1 MVLTAKDIMETDLLT
16 IDEEVDALRCA
27 RQMVAARKGYAIA
40 TRDGPGRI
48 SGIVTEWDF
57 LEKIVAPGA
66 DPSTVRLKQIAS
78 AAVHSCGPDTPMDE
92 VATQMA
98 DLGIRR
104 MIVRSGDQVVGV
116 ISSRHLIARFRQ
128 YIDRMSA
135 EIAGSQSQG
144 PTLS

>member
-1 MVLTAKDIMETDLLT
+1 MVLTAKDIMETDLLAL
-16 IDEEVDALRCA
+16 DEELDVLRCA
-27 RQMVAARKGYAIA
+27 RQMVAVRKGYAMA
-40 TRDGPGRI
+40 TRGGPGRI

-57 LEKIVAPGA
+57 LEKIVAPGV
-66 DPSTVRLKQIAS
+66 DPATVPLKQIAS
-78 AAVHSCGPDTPMDE
+78 PVVRSCAPDTPMDE

-104 MIVRSGDQVVGV
+104 MVVRSGDQVVGV

-135 EIAGSQSQG
+135 EIAGGQSEG